1 MHAVLLSE
9 ALLTNRQLLVTA
21 REEERSRLR
30 RDLHDELGPTLA
42 GLAMQLNGLQEVL
55 REEPDTAAERMAR
68 LEAVARQAL
77 DDVRQIS
84 RELRPRPWTS
94 SDW

>member
-1 MHAVLLSE
+1 VLLSE